1 MARFGKLAGALAAA
15 LAFTLVAAACSSDSS
30 SESGASGASGSA
42 QLSGEL
48 NGAGSSAQQAA
59 MEAWIATFTASY
71 PDLTVNYD
79 PSGSGAGREQ
89 FVAGGVDFAG
99 SDAALEGEE
108 LKGAEDRCGGA
119 DNVIEIPQYI
129 SPIAV
134 IFNVPGI
141 DSLNMTPDTIAKIF
155 NGDITNWNDQAIAGD
170 NSGVDLPD
178 LAITPVHRSDESGTT
193 ENFADYLSQAAPDVW
208 TYPVDGNWPIEGGEA
223 AQGTSGVVDAVT
235 NGQGTIGYAD
245 ASQAGD
251 LGTVAVG
258 VAGEFVEYSPEAA
271 AAIVDASTV
280 VTGRGK
286 YDYAYELDRT
296 PDTAA
301 YPIVLLSYG
310 LACTQYDDAQT
321 AANVQGYLSFVI
333 STEGQQVAAENAGSA
348 PISDALRSES
358 QQALDAIAT

>member
-1 MARFGKLAGALAAA
+1 MVRFGKVAGALAAA
-15 LAFTLVAAACSSDSS
+15 LALTLVAAACSSDGSGSS
-30 SESGASGASGSA
+30 ASGATGA
-42 QLSGEL
+42 TQLSGEL

-59 MEAWIATFTASY
+59 MQAWIATFTGSN
-71 PDLTVNYD
+71 PDLTINYD

-99 SDAALEGEE
+99 SDAALEGDE

-141 DSLNMTPDTIAKIF
+141 DSLNMTPDTVAKIF
-155 NGDITNWNDQAIAGD
+155 NGDITKWNDQSIAAD
-170 NSGVDLPD
+170 NAGVDLPD
-178 LAITPVHRSDESGTT
+178 LAISPVHRSDESGTT

-208 TYPVDGNWPIEGGEA
+208 TYPVDGNWPVEGGEA
-223 AQGTSGVVDAVT
+223 ADGTSGVVDAVT
-235 NGQGTIGYAD
+235 NGEGTIGYAD
-245 ASQAGD
+245 ASQAGG
-251 LGTVAVG
+251 LGTVAVE
-258 VAGEFVEYSPEAA
+258 VAGEFLDYSPEAA

-280 VTGRGK
+280 VSGRGK
-286 YDYAYELDRT
+286 YDYAYTLDRT

-321 AANVQGYLSFVI
+321 AANVQGYLSYVI
-333 STEGQQVAAENAGSA
+333 SPEGQQVAAENAGSA
-348 PISDALRSES
+348 PISDALRTES